1 MIFNFIKVRNL
12 YLFILILG
20 LFFSL
25 TKASISAVQAKGRG
39 DSIVIQAM
47 EKELKRSQEKLKL
60 EGYETPYFISYQ
72 IKDNQ
77 YYSIKGKYGAI
88 VSSDNDRIRRL
99 FVDVRVGNYDFDNSI
114 KGRSGGS
121 VPFHDALNVPVDN
134 DPDAIRAALW
144 QVTDL
149 AYKDAL
155 TQYFNKK
162 ANNVQ
167 KIEDKSSKSFTRE
180 KSHNYYG
187 PELNLTFN
195 PSQW

>member
-12 YLFILILG
+12 YLFILIPG

-25 TKASISAVQAKGRG
+25 TKASISAVQAKDRG

-88 VSSDNDRIRRL
+88 ASSDNEKNRPGINIKRYRL
-99 FVDVRVGNYDFDNSI
+99 RTLI
-114 KGRSGGS
+114 K
-121 VPFHDALNVPVDN
+121 LN
-134 DPDAIRAALW
+134 I
-144 QVTDL
+144 
-149 AYKDAL
+149 
-155 TQYFNKK
+155 
-162 ANNVQ
+162 
-167 KIEDKSSKSFTRE
+167 I
-180 KSHNYYG
+180 
-187 PELNLTFN
+187 
-195 PSQW
+195 